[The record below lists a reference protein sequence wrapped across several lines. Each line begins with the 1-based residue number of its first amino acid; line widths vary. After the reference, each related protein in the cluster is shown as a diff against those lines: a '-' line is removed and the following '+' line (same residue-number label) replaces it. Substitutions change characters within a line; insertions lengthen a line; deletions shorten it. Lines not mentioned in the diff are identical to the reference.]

1 MQREIG
7 TFKIFQHCVALCEL
21 EEKHGVNL
29 ENNGT
34 LIFCPVTLEMTG
46 QLR

>member
-1 MQREIG
+1 MS
-7 TFKIFQHCVALCEL
+7 ALCEL

-34 LIFCPVTLEMTG
+34 LIFCPVNSEI
-46 QLR
+46 